1 MAERERRLKDK
12 LKRQE
17 RKRLEKKRKEREQDR
32 QKRKK
37 ELREQIEDQNSYM
50 NNAKKGGEEEGM
62 DDILNFKD
70 SDRDSLLSY
79 I

>member
-1 MAERERRLKDK
+1 MA
-12 LKRQE
+12 
-17 RKRLEKKRKEREQDR
+17 
-32 QKRKK
+32 
-37 ELREQIEDQNSYM
+37 
-50 NNAKKGGEEEGM
+50 NAKKGGGTAEEEGM

>member
-1 MAERERRLKDK
+1 M
-12 LKRQE
+12 
-17 RKRLEKKRKEREQDR
+17 
-32 QKRKK
+32 
-37 ELREQIEDQNSYM
+37 I
-50 NNAKKGGEEEGM
+50 NAKKGVAEEEAM